1 MPSEKGA
8 QLPPRLLQLASYE
21 SGIKGTIPIT
31 RYLTDSVLT
40 AVYHALSEQCMHT
53 HAMIKILDRF

>member
-21 SGIKGTIPIT
+21 SGTKGSIPNT
-31 RYLTDSVLT
+31 KYL
-40 AVYHALSEQCMHT
+40 AE
-53 HAMIKILDRF
+53 